1 MPDAVERWLRMYEA
15 ERNEG
20 EEFIDYA
27 ARVGTGR
34 FEEEIRE
41 LSIPAEFNLENMLQF
56 IDWSRRDPYKV
67 VRGEGECASI
77 GSAPTGDRGRA
88 GSAPGGAPP
97 QGLGADDRAAASR
110 STRARSTPSSRD
122 SSADA
127 IAWALETFHPRLRF
141 AARSRRPVR

>member
-1 MPDAVERWLRMYEA
+1 MTGNVAFGARLKVRLPAKRVPDAVERWLRMYEA

-67 VRGEGECASI
+67 VRGEGECA
-77 GSAPTGDRGRA
+77 
-88 GSAPGGAPP
+88 
-97 QGLGADDRAAASR
+97 L
-110 STRARSTPSSRD
+110 
-122 SSADA
+122 
-127 IAWALETFHPRLRF
+127 
-141 AARSRRPVR
+141 

>member
-1 MPDAVERWLRMYEA
+1 MYEA

-27 ARVGTGR
+27 ARVGTVR

-67 VRGEGECASI
+67 VRGEGECA
-77 GSAPTGDRGRA
+77 
-88 GSAPGGAPP
+88 
-97 QGLGADDRAAASR
+97 L
-110 STRARSTPSSRD
+110 
-122 SSADA
+122 
-127 IAWALETFHPRLRF
+127 
-141 AARSRRPVR
+141 